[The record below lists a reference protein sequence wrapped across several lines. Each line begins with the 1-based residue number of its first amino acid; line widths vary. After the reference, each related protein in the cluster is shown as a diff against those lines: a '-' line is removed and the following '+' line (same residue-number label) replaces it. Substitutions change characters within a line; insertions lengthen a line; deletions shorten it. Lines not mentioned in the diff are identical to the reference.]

1 MQIIVRLDV
10 LLAQRKM
17 TSRSLAEKIGIS
29 EQNLSMLRAGRAKA
43 VRFTT
48 LCKICDALECQPGDL
63 LEYHSDRLNGEVRQA
78 SAG

>member
-17 TSRSLAEKIGIS
+17 TSRALSEQIGIS

-43 VRFTT
+43 IRFTT
-48 LCKICDALECQPGDL
+48 LCKICEALHCQPGDL
-63 LEYHSDRLNGEVRQA
+63 LEYEGSDTNDAMSKA
-78 SAG
+78 S

>member
-17 TSRSLAEKIGIS
+17 TSRYLAEKIGIS

-48 LCKICDALECQPGDL
+48 LCKICDALQCQPGDL
-63 LEYHSDRLNGEVRQA
+63 LEYHNGESFDDLQKA
-78 SAG
+78 S